1 MNIFWIFQDDK
12 KNIDTLN
19 NHIYYSKESKI
30 NFESNNIIN
39 IFKQYRYLNEI
50 KKEKEIE
57 IIYNNSFK
65 KIISLHIFSF
75 FNKIPVFCD
84 KDVDKD
90 IEKELQHRIAYS
102 KKRDIP
108 VLMYHR
114 VIETED
120 EKGYYDTFVTK
131 ENFEKQMKYL
141 KENNYE
147 PIFFKDIKNGEYKNR
162 FNKKYVVITFDDGY
176 KDNYKTGLPIL
187 KKYKFKI
194 VLFLITDCDHN
205 KWDVE
210 AEGREKEK
218 SFPLMT
224 KEEVQELIKSGL
236 VEIGGHTSNHLDM
249 PFTEK
254 SKLKEDLIFSKEKL
268 EKLTGEKLV
277 SFAYPWGKN
286 DGSSKELIKELGYKF
301 AVATESGTA
310 CFSDDLYEIQ
320 RIGIYSKDDMEKF
333 KEKISGKYLFKREK
347 RNELKKKRN
356 KIREMLG
363 IKKKKRK

>member
-1 MNIFWIFQDDK
+1 MNIFWIFQNNE

-19 NHIYYSKESKI
+19 NNIYYPKESKI
-30 NFESNNIIN
+30 NFRSNNIID
-39 IFKQYRYLNEI
+39 IFKQYRYLI
-50 KKEKEIE
+50 KLKKEKEIE
-57 IIYNNSFK
+57 VIYNNSLK
-65 KIISLHIFSF
+65 KIISLDIFSF
-75 FNKIPVFCD
+75 FNKVPVFCN

-90 IEKELQHRIAYS
+90 IGKELQHRIAYS
-102 KKRDIP
+102 RRRDIP

-131 ENFEKQMKYL
+131 ENFEKQMEWL

-147 PIFFKDIKNGEYKNR
+147 PIFFKDIKDGEYKNR
-162 FNKKYVVITFDDGY
+162 FNKKYIIITFDDGY
-176 KDNYKTGLPIL
+176 KDNYRIVLPIL
-187 KKYKFKI
+187 KKYNFKI

-218 SFPLMT
+218 RFPLME
-224 KEEVQELIKSGL
+224 KEEVQELIESGL
-236 VEIGGHTSNHLDM
+236 VEIGGHTSSHLDM
-249 PFTEK
+249 PLIDREI
-254 SKLKEDLIFSKEKL
+254 LKEDLISSKEKL

-277 SFAYPWGKN
+277 SFAYPWGNN
-286 DGSSKELIKELGYKF
+286 DNKSRELIRELGYTF
-301 AVATESGTA
+301 AVSTESGTA

-333 KEKISGKYLFKREK
+333 KKKISGTYLFKREE
-347 RNELKKKRN
+347 RNEMKKKRN
-356 KIREMLG
+356 KAREIFGL
-363 IKKKKRK
+363 KKK

>member
-1 MNIFWIFQDDK
+1 MNIFWIFQEENE
-12 KNIDTLN
+12 NIDDIN
-19 NHIYYSKESKI
+19 NNIYYSEDSGI
-30 NFESNNIIN
+30 NFKNSSLMNF
-39 IFKQYRYLNEI
+39 FKQYKHVSKL

-57 IIYNNSFK
+57 IIYINSLK
-65 KIISLHIFSF
+65 KITSLHFFSF
-75 FNKIPVFCD
+75 FNKIPIVY
-84 KDVDKD
+84 KTEEKKD
-90 IEKELQHRIAYS
+90 IEKELQHKIAYHQR
-102 KKRDIP
+102 KDIP

-114 VIETED
+114 VIENEE

-147 PIFFKDIKNGEYKNR
+147 PIFFKDIKNGEYKSR
-162 FNKKYVVITFDDGY
+162 FRKKQIIITFDDGY
-176 KDNYKTGLPIL
+176 KDNYKIVLPIL
-187 KKYKFKI
+187 KKYNFKM
-194 VLFLITDCDHN
+194 VLFLVTDCEYN

-218 SFPLMT
+218 RFSLMN

-277 SFAYPWGKN
+277 SFAYPWGNN

-301 AVATESGTA
+301 AAATESGTA

-320 RIGIYSKDDMEKF
+320 RIGIYSKDGIDKF
-333 KEKISGKYLFKREK
+333 KEKISGRYLFKREK
-347 RNELKKKRN
+347 RNEMKKKRN
-356 KIREMLG
+356 KIRQILG
-363 IKKKKRK
+363 IKRK